1 MSRIRRKKRRLKH
14 APVPEND
21 ATEAVENPFRLPAL
35 SRGLEESA
43 KPKAWRYL
51 EQAMVMEEWLREGEG
66 DLPFEELPLEH
77 RYMLLYWPHAFE
89 FYRLHLFEYLER
101 VLGLSPWNMV
111 ARSVL
116 FRLRESDPTGFEEFQ
131 RVAYQE
137 RERFSVQR
145 RNAIRRYLESMS
157 AFSSGDHRRS
167 VEYLL
172 TAYAHVYEIDYS
184 LWYLGVLGRA
194 YATSRFEPQA
204 FGGPESNVD
213 QGALLP
219 R

>member
-1 MSRIRRKKRRLKH
+1 VSRIRRKKRRLKH

-116 FRLRESDPTGFEEFQ
+116 FRLRESDPTGYLALV
-131 RVAYQE
+131 VA
-137 RERFSVQR
+137 
-145 RNAIRRYLESMS
+145 
-157 AFSSGDHRRS
+157 
-167 VEYLL
+167 
-172 TAYAHVYEIDYS
+172 
-184 LWYLGVLGRA
+184 
-194 YATSRFEPQA
+194 A
-204 FGGPESNVD
+204 FGSSVVTSLLA
-213 QGALLP
+213 ALLLWRVSASAAP
-219 R
+219 VTKAE